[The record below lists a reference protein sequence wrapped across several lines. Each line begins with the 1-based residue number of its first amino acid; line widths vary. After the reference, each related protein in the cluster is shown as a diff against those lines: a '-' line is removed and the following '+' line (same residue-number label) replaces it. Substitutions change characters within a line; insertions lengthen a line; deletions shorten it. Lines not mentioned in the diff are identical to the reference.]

1 MAVSVS
7 FHKNVSL
14 LTQLVSPNEAFRRH
28 FREGMFD
35 KPNTTGFIHVSHYLL
50 TIYDSERFRKLV
62 EWPIVCKKSE
72 SKYRSDVKDFIGIVA
87 TEHPEAG
94 LPSILGTYLLHAGG
108 TKFINVMWKLSQV
121 VLYVYIKRESDS
133 NVLLAPQ
140 SGITDE
146 VTKKLLINTTSDIHK
161 NIEEM
166 NSRFSKTERRARSFV
181 EDQVNDI
188 NDFQNETFEKRQAI
202 SELAANAIVAP
213 AVKKRLTDI
222 QDIEIMKMWKETQ
235 AKQISDLQEMTGILK
250 TVEDLSTEVAE
261 LTTSIL
267 NDNSIL
273 DVSRL
278 PKIDAN
284 NDLHSMLPPESQV
297 LFSRMYTEEK
307 LVLQNLFRIVLVMLS
322 QLRLQLQIHKLQDLS
337 QCQLQVEASTE
348 DAKSMCSLF
357 LVLLDQIANLLAEVQ
372 NTFRTR
378 NMKYVPDSHRFGA
391 LDSVLFMPSPTI
403 CIDTNADSEKV
414 DVLNR
419 LALTPV
425 EGAHKALFSRHQRK
439 EAVTPQS
446 SKSTANFLVS
456 RINLDNTLSSIV
468 SERSTPQ
475 NRRFKSVTR
484 INSMMTKK
492 SDKYSR
498 LFSGH
503 HKMNVGKANS
513 SILSIP
519 SSPKA
524 NSTAL
529 MNTISA
535 TNSLS
540 EISLDFTAKS
550 IFNLSKDII
559 SAVSVM
565 TNPNNLSPF
574 KQNKPQ
580 VVELV
585 QEEKLGGI
593 AEKKVENNMG
603 SPVSSNRVIKPMLK
617 DNEVEVTSNCTSTSE
632 SSKQRKRRSISDLVE
647 RYKQVLENS
656 RVTSHLETSEQ
667 SNESK

>member
-1 MAVSVS
+1 MAVSAS

-14 LTQLVSPNEAFRRH
+14 LSELVTPNEAFRRH

-35 KPNTTGFIHVSHYLL
+35 KPNTTGFIHVSHFLL

-121 VLYVYIKRESDS
+121 VLYVYIKRESHSD
-133 NVLLAPQ
+133 VLLAPQ
-140 SGITDE
+140 CGITDE
-146 VTKKLLINTTSDIHK
+146 VTKTLLINATSNIHK
-161 NIEEM
+161 NIKEM
-166 NSRFSKTERRARSFV
+166 NSRFSETEQRARTFV
-181 EDQVNDI
+181 EDQVNDTK
-188 NDFQNETFEKRQAI
+188 DFQNETFEQRQAI
-202 SELAANAIVAP
+202 SKLAANAIAAP
-213 AVKKRLTDI
+213 AVKKRLTEIHDT
-222 QDIEIMKMWKETQ
+222 EIMKMWKETQ

-267 NDNSIL
+267 NDDRIL

-307 LVLQNLFRIVLVMLS
+307 LVLQNLFRIVHVMLS
-322 QLRLQLQIHKLQDLS
+322 QLRLQLQIHKLQDLT

-348 DAKSMCSLF
+348 DAKAMCKLF
-357 LVLLDQIANLLAEVQ
+357 LVLLDRITNLLAEVH
-372 NTFRTR
+372 NTLRTR
-378 NMKYVPDSHRFGA
+378 NSKYVPECHRFRA
-391 LDSVLFMPSPTI
+391 VDSVLFMPSPTI

-425 EGAHKALFSRHQRK
+425 EGAHKALFSRHKRT
-439 EAVTPQS
+439 EAATPQS
-446 SKSTANFLVS
+446 SKLRANFLVS
-456 RINLDNTLSSIV
+456 RINLDDTLSSIV

-475 NRRFKSVTR
+475 KRRFKSVSR
-484 INSMMTKK
+484 MNSMMTKK
-492 SDKYSR
+492 SDKYFR
-498 LFSGH
+498 LFSGQ
-503 HKMNVGKANS
+503 HKMNASRANS

-540 EISLDFTAKS
+540 EISLDLTAKS

-565 TNPNNLSPF
+565 TNPNSLSPF

-580 VVELV
+580 VAETVEK
-585 QEEKLGGI
+585 EKLGGNT
-593 AEKKVENNMG
+593 EENVKNNMD
-603 SPVSSNRVIKPMLK
+603 SPVLLKRVIKPSLN
-617 DNEVEVTSNCTSTSE
+617 DNEVEVTSNCTSASE

-647 RYKQVLENS
+647 RYKLVLQNS